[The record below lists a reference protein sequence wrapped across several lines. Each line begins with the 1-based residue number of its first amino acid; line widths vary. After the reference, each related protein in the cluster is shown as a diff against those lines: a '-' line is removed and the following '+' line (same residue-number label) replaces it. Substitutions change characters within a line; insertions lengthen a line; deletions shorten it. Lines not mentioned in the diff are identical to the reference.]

1 MVSFWWSDQDV
12 QVLQEKVIWGLEA
25 VVISDPTSLPSGV
38 WNSLPQ
44 FLHKCSHRICLVS
57 VGVAAQVV
65 FGMDEAHAVSA
76 WCVGWVGVG
85 ESSVGLEWGSLL

>member
-1 MVSFWWSDQDV
+1 MSV
-12 QVLQEKVIWGLEA
+12 
-25 VVISDPTSLPSGV
+25 SDPTSLPSAV
-38 WNSLPQ
+38 WIWLPQ

-65 FGMDEAHAVSA
+65 VGMDEAHAVSA